1 MKTKRKTTPLD
12 SLLADITPLPYR
24 LGGAE
29 GEEMRVIVG
38 EDALVA
44 DCFAPSTQDL
54 NLPADYQKNA
64 AYLCHAANT
73 LPELVAAVAAYIAWL
88 DEPALDEREN
98 REGILRH
105 ALAAAQAVAL

>member
-1 MKTKRKTTPLD
+1 MKTNSPD
-12 SLLADITPLPYR
+12 HITPLPWHFASDECQTVILAPDD
-24 LGGAE
+24 LGGCTIAVM
-29 GEEMRVIVG
+29 G
-38 EDALVA
+38 DKSLDP
-44 DCFAPSTQDL
+44 DCDR
-54 NLPADYQKNA
+54 DVDERDA